1 MLSGLLDGLLGFIV
15 MGIIGWAFSISNR
28 VSVLEADKSSIRE
41 FIKIQFDDVKRRLQ
55 SLENKIDRNHGDI
68 PQEEE

>member
-1 MLSGLLDGLLGFIV
+1 MLSSLLDGLLGIVV

-41 FIKIQFDDVKRRLQ
+41 FIKIQFDDVKRRIK
-55 SLENKIDRNHGDI
+55 SLENKIDRNHGEFV
-68 PQEEE
+68 EEDE